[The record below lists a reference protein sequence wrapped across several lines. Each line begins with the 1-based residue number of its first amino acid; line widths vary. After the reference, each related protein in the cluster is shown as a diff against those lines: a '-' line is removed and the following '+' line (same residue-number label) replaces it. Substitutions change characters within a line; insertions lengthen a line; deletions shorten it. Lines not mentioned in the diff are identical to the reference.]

1 MISLRLGRSVAWD
14 PDREEFPGDPEA
26 SRLLR
31 RAYRAGWTYPE

>member
-1 MISLRLGRSVAWD
+1 MISFRLGRSVAWD